1 MRLFSARGILT
12 SGGAVGGGA
21 TVRRLLTGGAAVG
34 LAAGLATAGIALA
47 SGSSP
52 VVIHGCVN
60 DKTHLLRI
68 SATCH
73 ADETAISWNQQGPQG
88 AQGSQGLPGYNGRRG
103 PTGPAGP
110 SGPAGSGAPGPRGSS
125 GPIGPS
131 GPAGLTAAWR
141 HSCLATTPISGSELR
156 SSR

>member
-68 SATCH
+68 AATCH
-73 ADETAISWNQQGPQG
+73 AGETAISWNQQGQQG
-88 AQGSQGLPGYNGRRG
+88 AQGAQGLPGYNGRR
-103 PTGPAGP
+103 GPAGP

-125 GPIGPS
+125 GPIGP
-131 GPAGLTAAWR
+131 AG
-141 HSCLATTPISGSELR
+141 
-156 SSR
+156 